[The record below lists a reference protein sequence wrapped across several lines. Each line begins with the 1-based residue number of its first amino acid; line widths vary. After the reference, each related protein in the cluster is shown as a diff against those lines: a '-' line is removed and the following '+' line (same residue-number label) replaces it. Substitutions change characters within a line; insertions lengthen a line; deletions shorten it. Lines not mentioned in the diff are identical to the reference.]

1 MAAPEKDPDLRLL
14 QKNPSGPSSCQ
25 KSRFL
30 EWKMLS
36 VQCQAR
42 PSRCPSVAESR
53 DGGIGTSCSDST
65 EDFCNSSSS
74 SSFRPIKTQVT
85 IPTAHVMPST
95 LGASP
100 SKPCP
105 AGEQGCSQSSALPAS
120 APERP
125 GLARNGD
132 FGTGNGDF
140 GTGNGDFGTGNGNF
154 GARNGDFV
162 TRNGDFG
169 AGKASQVP
177 PRELLRL
184 CRAPGEKGCEHS
196 WPPAAEHTRTE
207 DTWKFDTPAMEQ
219 TLNQSLFADSL
230 CADPLHRCHK
240 FTPSSEAG
248 KDHFKVLPESK
259 QVPGANGD
267 GTWPGGSRLMPA
279 GLQANN
285 FYSKPVAAPPARAWV
300 QEGCTLHPHQGV
312 CELSAWKQQLD
323 QVRLQVEQMQLQN
336 GGTCPRSS
344 MYSPSLPAPDPAQ
357 WINILNSNENLL
369 KEKELLIDRQRQHIS
384 QLEQKVRESELQ
396 VHSALLGCP
405 APYGDVYMLRMQ
417 ELQRENTFLRAQ
429 FTEKS
434 EALGKENVEL
444 QRKLAAAELDVKLL
458 RESLKETVQKHAEEL
473 RKQEERVK
481 GRDKHINNLKK
492 KCQKESEQN
501 KEKQQRIETLERY
514 LADLPTLEDHQ
525 KQSQKVKLPL
535 SSSHTCSGDF
545 SAVPFTPLLLQLK
558 ESELKTTALQE
569 TVLALETEL
578 GDVQAAFR
586 EQELQLETQ
595 KHKERELLSTVHS
608 LQDKLQ
614 QHAKN
619 AERGLPAQD
628 GERQK
633 MEHDSLK
640 KECDCLRKIVDK
652 KQKKVEQLSLQVK
665 NLEEQVAQE
674 EGTSQALKEE
684 AMRRENALQQL
695 RAAVKELSVQNQE
708 LIEKNL
714 TLQERLRQA
723 QLTAQPLPSDTARLA
738 HELHGELASCLQD
751 LQSVYSIVTQ
761 RAQGKDP
768 NLSLLLGIHSVQYP
782 VKDKDDLLSPD
793 GLAKKLVEVKQ
804 LHKEVEDLRTAISDR
819 YAQDMGDNCITQ

>member
-1 MAAPEKDPDLRLL
+1 MAASEKDPDLRLL
-14 QKNPSGPSSCQ
+14 QKNPLDPSTCQ
-25 KSRFL
+25 KSKFL
-30 EWKMLS
+30 ESEWKTPTVSLT
-36 VQCQAR
+36 CL
-42 PSRCPSVAESR
+42 SRCPSVAESG

-65 EDFCNSSSS
+65 EDFCNSSSG
-74 SSFRPIKTQVT
+74 SSFHPIKTQVT

-100 SKPCP
+100 SKLCP
-105 AGEQGCSQSSALPAS
+105 AGDQGCSQSSAKPGS

-132 FGTGNGDF
+132 LN
-140 GTGNGDFGTGNGNF
+140 
-154 GARNGDFV
+154 
-162 TRNGDFG
+162 
-169 AGKASQVP
+169 AGKTSQVP
-177 PRELLRL
+177 PRDLLRL
-184 CRAPGEKGCEHS
+184 CRASGDSGCEHG
-196 WPPAAEHTRTE
+196 WPPAADRTRTE
-207 DTWKFDTPAMEQ
+207 GAWKFDTPAIEQ
-219 TLNQSLFADSL
+219 TLNQSLFLDSL
-230 CADPLHRCHK
+230 CTDPLHRCQK
-240 FTPSSEAG
+240 FNPSSEAG
-248 KDHFKVLPESK
+248 KDHYKVLPESK
-259 QVPGANGD
+259 QAPGANGACEPRD
-267 GTWPGGSRLMPA
+267 GPWPSGSRLMPA
-279 GLQANN
+279 GLQANS
-285 FYSKPVAAPPARAWV
+285 FYPKAVAAPPGRAWM

-323 QVRLQVEQMQLQN
+323 KVRLQVEQMQLQN
-336 GGTCPRSS
+336 GGTCPHSS

-405 APYGDVYMLRMQ
+405 ASYGDVYMLRMQ

-429 FTEKS
+429 FTEKTES
-434 EALGKENVEL
+434 LSKENIEL
-444 QRKLAAAELDVKLL
+444 ERKLAAAEVDVKLV

-473 RKQEERVK
+473 KKQEERVK

-492 KCQKESEQN
+492 KCQKESEQSR
-501 KEKQQRIETLERY
+501 ERQQRIETLERY

-525 KQSQKVKLPL
+525 KQSQK
-535 SSSHTCSGDF
+535 
-545 SAVPFTPLLLQLK
+545 LK

-595 KHKERELLSTVHS
+595 KHKEMELLSTVRS

-614 QHAKN
+614 QYAKN
-619 AERGLPAQD
+619 AERGPPAQD

-652 KQKKVEQLSLQVK
+652 KQKKMEQLSLQVK

-723 QLTAQPLPSDTARLA
+723 QLTAQPLPADTARLA
-738 HELHGELASCLQD
+738 QELHGELASCLQD

-782 VKDKDDLLSPD
+782 VKEKDDLLSPD

>member
-1 MAAPEKDPDLRLL
+1 
-14 QKNPSGPSSCQ
+14 
-25 KSRFL
+25 
-30 EWKMLS
+30 
-36 VQCQAR
+36 
-42 PSRCPSVAESR
+42 
-53 DGGIGTSCSDST
+53 
-65 EDFCNSSSS
+65 DFCNSSNG
-74 SSFRPIKTQVT
+74 SSFQPIRTQVT

-100 SKPCP
+100 SKLCP
-105 AGEQGCSQSSALPAS
+105 AGDQGCSQSPSQPAVPGT
-120 APERP
+120 APERS
-125 GLARNGD
+125 GLLRNGD
-132 FGTGNGDF
+132 LNP
-140 GTGNGDFGTGNGNF
+140 
-154 GARNGDFV
+154 
-162 TRNGDFG
+162 
-169 AGKASQVP
+169 GKSSQAP
-177 PRELLRL
+177 PRDLLRL
-184 CRAPGEKGCEHS
+184 YGALGQNGCEQP
-196 WPPAAEHTRTE
+196 WPPPADHPRAE
-207 DTWKFDTPAMEQ
+207 DTWKFDTPAVER
-219 TLNQSLFADSL
+219 TLNQSVFLDSL
-230 CADPLHRCHK
+230 CADPLHRLQKCQ
-240 FTPSSEAG
+240 PGCEAG
-248 KDHFKVLPESK
+248 KEHYKALPESK
-259 QVPGANGD
+259 QAPGASEARD
-267 GTWPGGSRLMPA
+267 AAWPGGSRLLPA
-279 GLQANN
+279 GLQANS
-285 FYSKPVAAPPARAWV
+285 FLSQPVVTPPARAWM
-300 QEGCTLHPHQGV
+300 QEGCSLHPHKAV
-312 CELSAWKQQLD
+312 CELSAWKQQLEK
-323 QVRLQVEQMQLQN
+323 VRLQVEQMQLQN
-336 GGTCPRSS
+336 GGTCPHSS

-405 APYGDVYMLRMQ
+405 ASYGDVYMLRMQ

-429 FTEKS
+429 FTEKT
-434 EALGKENVEL
+434 EALSKENIEL
-444 QRKLAAAELDVKLL
+444 ERRLAAAELDVKLA
-458 RESLKETVQKHAEEL
+458 RESLKETLQKHAEEL
-473 RKQEERVK
+473 KKQEERVK

-501 KEKQQRIETLERY
+501 RERQQRIETLERY

-525 KQSQKVKLPL
+525 KQSQK
-535 SSSHTCSGDF
+535 
-545 SAVPFTPLLLQLK
+545 LK
-558 ESELKTTALQE
+558 ESELKETALQE

-586 EQELQLETQ
+586 EQEMQLETQ
-595 KHKERELLSTVHS
+595 KQKEMELLSTVRS

-614 QHAKN
+614 QCAKN
-619 AERGLPAQD
+619 AERGPPAQD

-652 KQKKVEQLSLQVK
+652 KQKKMEQLSLQVK

-684 AMRRENALQQL
+684 AVRRENALQQL
-695 RAAVKELSVQNQE
+695 RAAVKELSLQNQE
-708 LIEKNL
+708 LLEETL

-723 QLTAQPLPSDTARLA
+723 ELPAQPLPAGAARLA

-751 LQSVYSIVTQ
+751 LQAVCSIVTQ

-768 NLSLLLGIHSVQYP
+768 NLSLLLGIHSVQCP
-782 VKDKDDLLSPD
+782 GKEKDDLLSPD

>member
-1 MAAPEKDPDLRLL
+1 
-14 QKNPSGPSSCQ
+14 
-25 KSRFL
+25 
-30 EWKMLS
+30 
-36 VQCQAR
+36 
-42 PSRCPSVAESR
+42 
-53 DGGIGTSCSDST
+53 
-65 EDFCNSSSS
+65 DFCTSGSG
-74 SSFRPIKTQVT
+74 SSFHPIKTQVT

-100 SKPCP
+100 SKLCP
-105 AGEQGCSQSSALPAS
+105 AGEQGCPQGSAKPAVPAS
-120 APERP
+120 AP

-132 FGTGNGDF
+132 LN
-140 GTGNGDFGTGNGNF
+140 
-154 GARNGDFV
+154 
-162 TRNGDFG
+162 
-169 AGKASQVP
+169 AGKPSQVP
-177 PRELLRL
+177 PRDLLRL
-184 CRAPGEKGCEHS
+184 YGAAGDNGCEHS
-196 WPPAAEHTRTE
+196 WPPAADHTRPE
-207 DTWKFDTPAMEQ
+207 DAWKFDTPAVEH
-219 TLNQSLFADSL
+219 TLNQSLFLDSL
-230 CADPLHRCHK
+230 CTDPLHRCHK
-240 FTPSSEAG
+240 FNPSSEAG
-248 KDHFKVLPESK
+248 KDHFQVLPESK
-259 QVPGANGD
+259 QAPGANGACEPRD
-267 GTWPGGSRLMPA
+267 GTWPGGSRMMPAA
-279 GLQANN
+279 GLQANS
-285 FYSKPVAAPPARAWV
+285 FYPKAVAAPPGRVWL

-323 QVRLQVEQMQLQN
+323 KVRLQVEQMQLQN
-336 GGTCPRSS
+336 GGTCPHSS

-405 APYGDVYMLRMQ
+405 ASYGDVYMLRMQ
-417 ELQRENTFLRAQ
+417 ELQRENAFLRAQ
-429 FTEKS
+429 FTEKT
-434 EALGKENVEL
+434 EALSKENIEL
-444 QRKLAAAELDVKLL
+444 ERKLAAAEVDVKLV

-473 RKQEERVK
+473 KKQEERVK

-501 KEKQQRIETLERY
+501 RERQQRIETLERY

-525 KQSQKVKLPL
+525 KQSQK
-535 SSSHTCSGDF
+535 
-545 SAVPFTPLLLQLK
+545 LK
-558 ESELKTTALQE
+558 DSELKTAALQE
-569 TVLALETEL
+569 TVLALEREL

-595 KHKERELLSTVHS
+595 KHKEMELLSTVHS

-614 QHAKN
+614 QYAKN
-619 AERGLPAQD
+619 AERGPPVQD

-652 KQKKVEQLSLQVK
+652 KQKKMEQLSLQVK

-684 AMRRENALQQL
+684 GMRRENALQQL
-695 RAAVKELSVQNQE
+695 RAAVKELSVQNQD

-714 TLQERLRQA
+714 TLQERLRQV
-723 QLTAQPLPSDTARLA
+723 TAQPLPDTAHLA
-738 HELHGELASCLQD
+738 QELHGELASCLQD

-782 VKDKDDLLSPD
+782 VKEKDDLLSPD

>member
-14 QKNPSGPSSCQ
+14 QKNPLDPSSCQ
-25 KSRFL
+25 KSQFL
-30 EWKMLS
+30 ESEWKAAMVSLRS
-36 VQCQAR
+36 L
-42 PSRCPSVAESR
+42 SRCPSVAESR

-65 EDFCNSSSS
+65 EDSCNSSSG
-74 SSFRPIKTQVT
+74 SSFHPIKTQVT

-100 SKPCP
+100 SKLCP
-105 AGEQGCSQSSALPAS
+105 AGDQGSAQPAG
-120 APERP
+120 P
-125 GLARNGD
+125 GLARNGELS
-132 FGTGNGDF
+132 
-140 GTGNGDFGTGNGNF
+140 
-154 GARNGDFV
+154 
-162 TRNGDFG
+162 

-184 CRAPGEKGCEHS
+184 CRAAGDGGCEHA
-196 WPPAAEHTRTE
+196 WPPAADRTRTE
-207 DTWKFDTPAMEQ
+207 GAWKFDTPAMEQ
-219 TLNQSLFADSL
+219 TLNQSLLTDSL
-230 CADPLHRCHK
+230 CTDPLHRCQQ
-240 FTPSSEAG
+240 FNPSSEAG
-248 KDHFKVLPESK
+248 KDHYKVLPESK
-259 QVPGANGD
+259 QAPNGTCE
-267 GTWPGGSRLMPA
+267 GPWPSGSRVMPA
-279 GLQANN
+279 GLQANS
-285 FYSKPVAAPPARAWV
+285 FYSKPVAAPPGRAWL
-300 QEGCTLHPHQGV
+300 QEGCTLHPHQGI

-323 QVRLQVEQMQLQN
+323 KVRLQVEQMQLQN
-336 GGTCPRSS
+336 GGTCPHSS
-344 MYSPSLPAPDPAQ
+344 LCSPSLPAPDPAQ

-405 APYGDVYMLRMQ
+405 ASYGDLYMLRMQ

-429 FTEKS
+429 FTEKTES
-434 EALGKENVEL
+434 LSKENIEL
-444 QRKLAAAELDVKLL
+444 ERKLAAAELDVKRG

-473 RKQEERVK
+473 KKQEERVK

-501 KEKQQRIETLERY
+501 RERQQRIETLERY

-525 KQSQKVKLPL
+525 KQSQK
-535 SSSHTCSGDF
+535 
-545 SAVPFTPLLLQLK
+545 LK

-569 TVLALETEL
+569 TVLTLEREL

-614 QHAKN
+614 QYAKN
-619 AERGLPAQD
+619 AERGAPGQD

-652 KQKKVEQLSLQVK
+652 KQKKMEQLSLQVK

-674 EGTSQALKEE
+674 EGTSQALREE

-714 TLQERLRQA
+714 TLQEQLRQA
-723 QLTAQPLPSDTARLA
+723 QLLAQPLPADSARLA
-738 HELHGELASCLQD
+738 QELHGELASCLQD

-768 NLSLLLGIHSVQYP
+768 NLSLLLGIHSVQCP
-782 VKDKDDLLSPD
+782 VKEKGDLLSPD
-793 GLAKKLVEVKQ
+793 GLAKKLVEVKE

>member
-1 MAAPEKDPDLRLL
+1 PRAGMGALAPPARAAPKVMGTPGAGWKTWGAQPAQMSETRSNPDDCVFRTVIRDITLL
-14 QKNPSGPSSCQ
+14 LP
-25 KSRFL
+25 L
-30 EWKMLS
+30 
-36 VQCQAR
+36 
-42 PSRCPSVAESR
+42 
-53 DGGIGTSCSDST
+53 
-65 EDFCNSSSS
+65 DFCNSSSN
-74 SSFRPIKTQVT
+74 SSFHPIKTQVT

-100 SKPCP
+100 SRLP
-105 AGEQGCSQSSALPAS
+105 AGEQGCPQSSAEPAVPGC
-120 APERP
+120 AP

-132 FGTGNGDF
+132 WS
-140 GTGNGDFGTGNGNF
+140 
-154 GARNGDFV
+154 
-162 TRNGDFG
+162 
-169 AGKASQVP
+169 AGKSSQVP
-177 PRELLRL
+177 PREPLRP
-184 CRAPGEKGCEHS
+184 CRAAGQDGRQRAR
-196 WPPAAEHTRTE
+196 PPAAEQRTE
-207 DTWKFDTPAMEQ
+207 EAWKFDTPAIEQ
-219 TLNQSLFADSL
+219 TLNQSLFLDSL
-230 CADPLHRCHK
+230 CTEPLHRCQK
-240 FTPSSEAG
+240 FSPSSEVG
-248 KDHFKVLPESK
+248 KDHYKVLPEST
-259 QVPGANGD
+259 QAPGANGAGEPRD
-267 GTWPGGSRLMPA
+267 GTWPSGSRLVPA

-285 FYSKPVAAPPARAWV
+285 FYSKPVAAPPARVWM

-323 QVRLQVEQMQLQN
+323 KVRLQVEQMQLQN
-336 GGTCPRSS
+336 GGTCPHSS

-405 APYGDVYMLRMQ
+405 ASYGDVYMLRMQ

-429 FTEKS
+429 FTEKTES
-434 EALGKENVEL
+434 LSKENIEL
-444 QRKLAAAELDVKLL
+444 QRKLAAAEVDVKLV

-473 RKQEERVK
+473 KKQEERVK

-492 KCQKESEQN
+492 KCQKEAEQN
-501 KEKQQRIETLERY
+501 RERQQRIETLERY

-525 KQSQKVKLPL
+525 KQSQK
-535 SSSHTCSGDF
+535 
-545 SAVPFTPLLLQLK
+545 LK

-595 KHKERELLSTVHS
+595 KHKEMELLSTVHS
-608 LQDKLQ
+608 LQDKLS
-614 QHAKN
+614 AKN
-619 AERGLPAQD
+619 AERGPPAQD

-652 KQKKVEQLSLQVK
+652 KQKKMEQLSLQVK
-665 NLEEQVAQE
+665 SLEEQVAQE

-723 QLTAQPLPSDTARLA
+723 LTAQPLPADTARLA
-738 HELHGELASCLQD
+738 QQLHGELASCLQD

-782 VKDKDDLLSPD
+782 VKEKDDLLSPD
-793 GLAKKLVEVKQ
+793 GLAKKLVEVKE

>member
-1 MAAPEKDPDLRLL
+1 MAAPEKDADLRLL
-14 QKNPSGPSSCQ
+14 QKNPLEPSSCQ
-25 KSRFL
+25 RSRLLEAEWRRPMVPVKSQSRL
-30 EWKMLS
+30 
-36 VQCQAR
+36 
-42 PSRCPSVAESR
+42 SRCESG
-53 DGGIGTSCSDST
+53 DGGIGTSCSGST
-65 EDFCNSSSS
+65 EDFCNSSSG
-74 SSFRPIKTQVT
+74 SSFHPIKTQVT

-100 SKPCP
+100 SKLCP
-105 AGEQGCSQSSALPAS
+105 AGDQGCSQSSAKPPVPGS
-120 APERP
+120 APEHP

-132 FGTGNGDF
+132 LSGGQPL
-140 GTGNGDFGTGNGNF
+140 
-154 GARNGDFV
+154 
-162 TRNGDFG
+162 
-169 AGKASQVP
+169 QVP
-177 PRELLRL
+177 PRELLHL
-184 CRAPGEKGCEHS
+184 CRASGENGCGHP
-196 WPPAAEHTRTE
+196 WAAAAEHGRTE
-207 DTWKFDTPAMEQ
+207 DAWRFDTPAIEQ
-219 TLNQSLFADSL
+219 TLNQSLFLDNL
-230 CADPLHRCHK
+230 CPDPLHRCQK
-240 FTPSSEAG
+240 FHPSSEAG

-259 QVPGANGD
+259 QAPGAGAACEPRD
-267 GTWPGGSRLMPA
+267 GTWPGTSRLMAA
-279 GLQANN
+279 GVQASS
-285 FYSKPVAAPPARAWV
+285 FYSKPVAAPPGRAWA

-323 QVRLQVEQMQLQN
+323 KVRLQVEQMQLQN
-336 GGTCPRSS
+336 GGTCPHSS
-344 MYSPSLPAPDPAQ
+344 MYSPSLPAPEPAQ
-357 WINILNSNENLL
+357 WINMLNSNENLL

-405 APYGDVYMLRMQ
+405 ASYGDVYMLRMQ
-417 ELQRENTFLRAQ
+417 ELQRENAFLRAQ
-429 FTEKS
+429 FTEKTES
-434 EALGKENVEL
+434 LSKENIEL
-444 QRKLAAAELDVKLL
+444 QRKLAAAEVDVKLA

-473 RKQEERVK
+473 KKQEERVK

-501 KEKQQRIETLERY
+501 RERQQRIETLERY

-525 KQSQKVKLPL
+525 KQSQK
-535 SSSHTCSGDF
+535 
-545 SAVPFTPLLLQLK
+545 LK

-578 GDVQAAFR
+578 GDVQAACR
-586 EQELQLETQ
+586 EQELHLESQ
-595 KHKERELLSTVHS
+595 KQKEMELLSTVRS

-614 QHAKN
+614 QYAKN
-619 AERGLPAQD
+619 AERGPPAQD

-652 KQKKVEQLSLQVK
+652 KQKKMEQLSLQVK
-665 NLEEQVAQE
+665 SLEEQVAQE

-723 QLTAQPLPSDTARLA
+723 QPLPADSARLA

-751 LQSVYSIVTQ
+751 LHSVCSIVTQ

-768 NLSLLLGIHSVQYP
+768 NLSLLLGIHSVQCP
-782 VKDKDDLLSPD
+782 GKEKDDLLSPD

>member
-1 MAAPEKDPDLRLL
+1 MAAPEKDPNLRLL
-14 QKNPSGPSSCQ
+14 QKNPSDPSSCQ
-25 KSRFL
+25 KSKFL
-30 EWKMLS
+30 EAEWKSVKPQSRLS
-36 VQCQAR
+36 R
-42 PSRCPSVAESR
+42 WPSVAESG

-74 SSFRPIKTQVT
+74 SSFHPIKTQVT

-100 SKPCP
+100 SKLCP
-105 AGEQGCSQSSALPAS
+105 AGDQGCSQSSAMPAS
-120 APERP
+120 APDRP
-125 GLARNGD
+125 GL
-132 FGTGNGDF
+132 
-140 GTGNGDFGTGNGNF
+140 
-154 GARNGDFV
+154 
-162 TRNGDFG
+162 TRNGDLN
-169 AGKASQVP
+169 AGKSSQVP
-177 PRELLRL
+177 PRDLLRL
-184 CRAPGEKGCEHS
+184 YRASGENGCERS
-196 WPPAAEHTRTE
+196 WPPAADHTRTE
-207 DTWKFDTPAMEQ
+207 DAWKFDTPAIEQ
-219 TLNQSLFADSL
+219 TLNQSLFLDSV
-230 CADPLHRCHK
+230 CTDPLHRCQK
-240 FTPSSEAG
+240 FNPSSEAG
-248 KDHFKVLPESK
+248 KDHYKVLPESK
-259 QVPGANGD
+259 QAPGANGACEPRD
-267 GTWPGGSRLMPA
+267 GTWPSGSRLMPA

-285 FYSKPVAAPPARAWV
+285 FYSKPVVAPPARAWV

-323 QVRLQVEQMQLQN
+323 KVRLQVEQMQLQN
-336 GGTCPRSS
+336 GGTCPHSS
-344 MYSPSLPAPDPAQ
+344 LYSPSLPAPDPAQ

-405 APYGDVYMLRMQ
+405 ATYGDVYMLRMQ

-429 FTEKS
+429 FTEKTES
-434 EALGKENVEL
+434 LSKENIEL
-444 QRKLAAAELDVKLL
+444 ERKLAAAEVDVKLV

-473 RKQEERVK
+473 KKQEERVK

-501 KEKQQRIETLERY
+501 KERQQRIETLERY

-525 KQSQKVKLPL
+525 KQSQK
-535 SSSHTCSGDF
+535 
-545 SAVPFTPLLLQLK
+545 LK

-569 TVLALETEL
+569 TVLALESEL

-595 KHKERELLSTVHS
+595 KHKEMELLSTVRS

-619 AERGLPAQD
+619 AERGPPSQD

-633 MEHDSLK
+633 LEHDSLK

-652 KQKKVEQLSLQVK
+652 KQKKMEQLSLQVK

-695 RAAVKELSVQNQE
+695 RAAVKELSVQNQD

-714 TLQERLRQA
+714 TLQEQLRQA
-723 QLTAQPLPSDTARLA
+723 QLTAQPLPADTAHLA
-738 HELHGELASCLQD
+738 QELHGELASCLQD

-782 VKDKDDLLSPD
+782 VKEKDDLLSPD

>member
-1 MAAPEKDPDLRLL
+1 MAALEKDPDLRLL
-14 QKNPSGPSSCQ
+14 QKNPLDPSTCQ
-25 KSRFL
+25 KSKFL
-30 EWKMLS
+30 EAEWKKPMLS
-36 VQCQAR
+36 VKSQGR
-42 PSRCPSVAESR
+42 LSRCPSVAESG

-65 EDFCNSSSS
+65 EDFCNSSSG
-74 SSFRPIKTQVT
+74 SSFHPTKTQVT

-100 SKPCP
+100 SKLCP
-105 AGEQGCSQSSALPAS
+105 AGDQGCSQSSAKPAVPGC
-120 APERP
+120 AADRP

-132 FGTGNGDF
+132 LN
-140 GTGNGDFGTGNGNF
+140 
-154 GARNGDFV
+154 
-162 TRNGDFG
+162 
-169 AGKASQVP
+169 AGKSSQVP
-177 PRELLRL
+177 PRDLLRL
-184 CRAPGEKGCEHS
+184 YRAPGENGCEHS
-196 WPPAAEHTRTE
+196 WPPAADHTRTE
-207 DTWKFDTPAMEQ
+207 DAWKFDTPAMEQ
-219 TLNQSLFADSL
+219 TLNQSLFLDSL
-230 CADPLHRCHK
+230 CTDPLHRCQK
-240 FTPSSEAG
+240 FNPSSEAG
-248 KDHFKVLPESK
+248 KDHYKVLPESK
-259 QVPGANGD
+259 QAPGANGACEPRD
-267 GTWPGGSRLMPA
+267 GTWPSGSRLMPA

-285 FYSKPVAAPPARAWV
+285 FYSKPVAAPPARVWM

-323 QVRLQVEQMQLQN
+323 KVRLQVEQMQLQN
-336 GGTCPRSS
+336 GGTCPHSS

-405 APYGDVYMLRMQ
+405 ASYGDVYMLRMQ

-429 FTEKS
+429 FTEKTES
-434 EALGKENVEL
+434 LSKENIEL
-444 QRKLAAAELDVKLL
+444 ERKLAAAEVDVKLV

-473 RKQEERVK
+473 KKQEERVK

-501 KEKQQRIETLERY
+501 REKQQRIETLERY

-525 KQSQKVKLPL
+525 KQSQK
-535 SSSHTCSGDF
+535 
-545 SAVPFTPLLLQLK
+545 LK

-595 KHKERELLSTVHS
+595 KHKEMELLSTVCS

-614 QHAKN
+614 QCAKN
-619 AERGLPAQD
+619 AERGPPAQD

-652 KQKKVEQLSLQVK
+652 KQKKMEQLSLQVK

-695 RAAVKELSVQNQE
+695 RAAVKELSVQNQD

-723 QLTAQPLPSDTARLA
+723 QVTAQPLPADTARLA
-738 HELHGELASCLQD
+738 QELHGELASCLQD

-782 VKDKDDLLSPD
+782 VKENDDLLSPD
-793 GLAKKLVEVKQ
+793 GLAKKLGEVKQ

>member
-1 MAAPEKDPDLRLL
+1 MAAPEKDADLRLL
-14 QKNPSGPSSCQ
+14 QKNPSDPSMCQ
-25 KSRFL
+25 KSKFL
-30 EWKMLS
+30 ESEWKAAMVSLKS
-36 VQCQAR
+36 L
-42 PSRCPSVAESR
+42 SRCPSVAESR

-65 EDFCNSSSS
+65 EDFCNSSSG
-74 SSFRPIKTQVT
+74 SSFHPIKTQVT

-100 SKPCP
+100 SKLCP
-105 AGEQGCSQSSALPAS
+105 AGDQGCSQSSAQPAG
-120 APERP
+120 P
-125 GLARNGD
+125 GSARNGD
-132 FGTGNGDF
+132 LN
-140 GTGNGDFGTGNGNF
+140 
-154 GARNGDFV
+154 
-162 TRNGDFG
+162 
-169 AGKASQVP
+169 AGKSSQVP
-177 PRELLRL
+177 PRDLLRL
-184 CRAPGEKGCEHS
+184 YRASGDNGCEHA
-196 WPPAAEHTRTE
+196 WPPATRTE
-207 DTWKFDTPAMEQ
+207 GTWKFDTPAIEQ
-219 TLNQSLFADSL
+219 TLNQSLFLDSL
-230 CADPLHRCHK
+230 CTDPLHRCQK
-240 FTPSSEAG
+240 FNPSSEAR
-248 KDHFKVLPESK
+248 KDHYKVLPESK
-259 QVPGANGD
+259 QAPGANGACEPRD
-267 GTWPGGSRLMPA
+267 GPWPGGSRLMPA
-279 GLQANN
+279 GLQANS
-285 FYSKPVAAPPARAWV
+285 FYSKPVAAPPGRVWM

-312 CELSAWKQQLD
+312 CELGAWKQQLD
-323 QVRLQVEQMQLQN
+323 KVRLQVEQMQLQN
-336 GGTCPRSS
+336 GGTCPYSS
-344 MYSPSLPAPDPAQ
+344 LCSPSLPAPDPAQ

-405 APYGDVYMLRMQ
+405 ASYGDVYMLRMQ

-429 FTEKS
+429 FTEKTES
-434 EALGKENVEL
+434 LSKENIEL
-444 QRKLAAAELDVKLL
+444 ERKLAAAEVDVKLV

-473 RKQEERVK
+473 KKQEERVK

-492 KCQKESEQN
+492 KCQKETEQN
-501 KEKQQRIETLERY
+501 RERQQRIETLERY

-525 KQSQKVKLPL
+525 KQSQK
-535 SSSHTCSGDF
+535 
-545 SAVPFTPLLLQLK
+545 LK

-595 KHKERELLSTVHS
+595 KHKEMELLSTVHS

-614 QHAKN
+614 QYAKN
-619 AERGLPAQD
+619 AERGPPAQD

-652 KQKKVEQLSLQVK
+652 KQKKMEQLSLQVK

-714 TLQERLRQA
+714 TLQEQLRQA
-723 QLTAQPLPSDTARLA
+723 QLTAQPLPADTACLA
-738 HELHGELASCLQD
+738 QELHGELASCLQD

-782 VKDKDDLLSPD
+782 VKEKDDLLSPD

>member
-1 MAAPEKDPDLRLL
+1 MAASEKDPELRLL
-14 QKNPSGPSSCQ
+14 QKNPLDPSSCQ
-25 KSRFL
+25 MSKFL
-30 EWKMLS
+30 EREWKTEMLAVKS
-36 VQCQAR
+36 QGR
-42 PSRCPSVAESR
+42 LSRCPSVAESG

-74 SSFRPIKTQVT
+74 SSFHPIKTQVT

-105 AGEQGCSQSSALPAS
+105 AGEQGSAKPAVPAS
-120 APERP
+120 AP
-125 GLARNGD
+125 GL
-132 FGTGNGDF
+132 
-140 GTGNGDFGTGNGNF
+140 
-154 GARNGDFV
+154 
-162 TRNGDFG
+162 TRNGDFS
-169 AGKASQVP
+169 AGKPSQVP
-177 PRELLRL
+177 PRDLVHL
-184 CRAPGEKGCEHS
+184 CRAAGQNGCERS
-196 WPPAAEHTRTE
+196 WPPAAEHRTE
-207 DTWKFDTPAMEQ
+207 DAWKFDTPAIEQ
-219 TLNQSLFADSL
+219 TLNQSLFLDSL
-230 CADPLHRCHK
+230 CTDPLHRCQK

-248 KDHFKVLPESK
+248 KDHYTVLPESK
-259 QVPGANGD
+259 QAPGANGASEPRD
-267 GTWPGGSRLMPA
+267 GTWPRGSRLMPA
-279 GLQANN
+279 GLQASS
-285 FYSKPVAAPPARAWV
+285 FFSKPVVAPPSRVWM

-323 QVRLQVEQMQLQN
+323 KVRLQVEQMQLQN
-336 GGTCPRSS
+336 GGPCPHSS

-405 APYGDVYMLRMQ
+405 ASYGDVYMLRMQ

-429 FTEKS
+429 FTEKTES
-434 EALGKENVEL
+434 LSKENMEL
-444 QRKLAAAELDVKLL
+444 ERKLAAAELDVKLL

-473 RKQEERVK
+473 KKQEERVK

-501 KEKQQRIETLERY
+501 RERQQRIETLERY

-525 KQSQKVKLPL
+525 KQSQK
-535 SSSHTCSGDF
+535 
-545 SAVPFTPLLLQLK
+545 LK
-558 ESELKTTALQE
+558 ESELKATALQE

-595 KHKERELLSTVHS
+595 KHKEKELLSTVHS
-608 LQDKLQ
+608 LQDKVQ
-614 QHAKN
+614 QYAKN
-619 AERGLPAQD
+619 AERGAPAQD

-640 KECDCLRKIVDK
+640 KELDCLRKIVDK
-652 KQKKVEQLSLQVK
+652 KQKKMEQLSLLVK

-684 AMRRENALQQL
+684 AVRRENGLQQL
-695 RAAVKELSVQNQE
+695 RAAIKELSLQNQE

-723 QLTAQPLPSDTARLA
+723 QLTAQPLPADTAQLA
-738 HELHGELASCLQD
+738 QELHGELASCLQD

-782 VKDKDDLLSPD
+782 VKEKDDLLSPD
-793 GLAKKLVEVKQ
+793 GLAKKLMEVKQ
-804 LHKEVEDLRTAISDR
+804 LHKEVEELRTAISDR

>member
-14 QKNPSGPSSCQ
+14 QKNPLDPSSCQ
-25 KSRFL
+25 KSQFL
-30 EWKMLS
+30 ESEWKAAMVSLRS
-36 VQCQAR
+36 L
-42 PSRCPSVAESR
+42 SRCPSEAESR

-65 EDFCNSSSS
+65 EDFCNSSSG
-74 SSFRPIKTQVT
+74 SSFHPIKTQVT

-100 SKPCP
+100 SKLCP
-105 AGEQGCSQSSALPAS
+105 AGDQGSAQPAG
-120 APERP
+120 P
-125 GLARNGD
+125 GL
-132 FGTGNGDF
+132 
-140 GTGNGDFGTGNGNF
+140 
-154 GARNGDFV
+154 
-162 TRNGDFG
+162 TRNGDLN
-169 AGKASQVP
+169 AGKSSQVP

-184 CRAPGEKGCEHS
+184 CRASGDGGCEHA
-196 WPPAAEHTRTE
+196 WPPAAAERARTE
-207 DTWKFDTPAMEQ
+207 GAWKFDTPAIEQ
-219 TLNQSLFADSL
+219 TLNQSLLLDSL
-230 CADPLHRCHK
+230 CTDPLHRCQQ
-240 FTPSSEAG
+240 FNAGSEGG
-248 KDHFKVLPESK
+248 KDHYKVLPESK
-259 QVPGANGD
+259 QAPNGACEPRD
-267 GTWPGGSRLMPA
+267 GPWPSGSRMMPA
-279 GLQANN
+279 GLQANS
-285 FYSKPVAAPPARAWV
+285 FYSKPVAAPPGRAWV
-300 QEGCTLHPHQGV
+300 QEGCALHPHQGV

-323 QVRLQVEQMQLQN
+323 KVRLQVEQMQLQN
-336 GGTCPRSS
+336 GGTCPHSS
-344 MYSPSLPAPDPAQ
+344 LYSPSLPAPDPAQ

-405 APYGDVYMLRMQ
+405 ASYGDIYMLRMQ

-429 FTEKS
+429 FTEKTES
-434 EALGKENVEL
+434 LSKENIEL
-444 QRKLAAAELDVKLL
+444 ERKLAAAELDVKLV

-473 RKQEERVK
+473 KKQEERVK

-501 KEKQQRIETLERY
+501 RERQQRIETLERY

-525 KQSQKVKLPL
+525 KQSQK
-535 SSSHTCSGDF
+535 
-545 SAVPFTPLLLQLK
+545 LK

-614 QHAKN
+614 QYAKN
-619 AERGLPAQD
+619 AERGPPAQD

-652 KQKKVEQLSLQVK
+652 KQKKMEQLSLQVK

-714 TLQERLRQA
+714 TLQEQLRQA
-723 QLTAQPLPSDTARLA
+723 QLTAQPLPADTARLA
-738 HELHGELASCLQD
+738 QELHGELASCLQD

-782 VKDKDDLLSPD
+782 VKEKDDLLSPD

>member
-1 MAAPEKDPDLRLL
+1 MAAPEKDADLRLL
-14 QKNPSGPSSCQ
+14 QKNPLDPSSCQ

-30 EWKMLS
+30 EAEWKRPVLS
-36 VQCQAR
+36 VKSQG
-42 PSRCPSVAESR
+42 CPG
-53 DGGIGTSCSDST
+53 DGTGASCSDST
-65 EDFCNSSSS
+65 RDSCSSSS
-74 SSFRPIKTQVT
+74 GSSFHPIKTQVT

-100 SKPCP
+100 SKLCP
-105 AGEQGCSQSSALPAS
+105 AGEQGCAQGSA
-120 APERP
+120 P
-125 GLARNGD
+125 GLARNGEL
-132 FGTGNGDF
+132 N
-140 GTGNGDFGTGNGNF
+140 
-154 GARNGDFV
+154 
-162 TRNGDFG
+162 
-169 AGKASQVP
+169 AGKSSQVP
-177 PRELLRL
+177 PRDLLRL
-184 CRAPGEKGCEHS
+184 QRAAGERSCEHA
-196 WPPAAEHTRTE
+196 WPPAAEHTRPE
-207 DTWKFDTPAMEQ
+207 DAWKFDTPAMEQ
-219 TLNQSLFADSL
+219 TLNQSLFVDSV
-230 CADPLHRCHK
+230 CTDPLHRCQK

-248 KDHFKVLPESK
+248 KDHYKVLPEGK
-259 QVPGANGD
+259 QAPGANGACEPRD
-267 GTWPGGSRLMPA
+267 GTWPRLVPAA
-279 GLQANN
+279 GLQANS
-285 FYSKPVAAPPARAWV
+285 FYPKPVAAPPGRVWM

-323 QVRLQVEQMQLQN
+323 KVRLQVEQMQLQN
-336 GGTCPRSS
+336 GGTCPHSS

-405 APYGDVYMLRMQ
+405 ASYGDVYMLRMQ

-429 FTEKS
+429 FTEKT
-434 EALGKENVEL
+434 EALSKENIEL
-444 QRKLAAAELDVKLL
+444 ERKLAAAEVDVKLV

-473 RKQEERVK
+473 KKQEERVK

-501 KEKQQRIETLERY
+501 RERQQRIETLERY

-525 KQSQKVKLPL
+525 KQSQK
-535 SSSHTCSGDF
+535 
-545 SAVPFTPLLLQLK
+545 LK
-558 ESELKTTALQE
+558 DSELKTAALQE

-595 KHKERELLSTVHS
+595 KHKEMELLSTVRS

-614 QHAKN
+614 QYAKN
-619 AERGLPAQD
+619 AERGPPAQD

-652 KQKKVEQLSLQVK
+652 KQKKMEQLSLQVK

-684 AMRRENALQQL
+684 GMRRENALQQL

-723 QLTAQPLPSDTARLA
+723 QVTAQPLPADTAHLA